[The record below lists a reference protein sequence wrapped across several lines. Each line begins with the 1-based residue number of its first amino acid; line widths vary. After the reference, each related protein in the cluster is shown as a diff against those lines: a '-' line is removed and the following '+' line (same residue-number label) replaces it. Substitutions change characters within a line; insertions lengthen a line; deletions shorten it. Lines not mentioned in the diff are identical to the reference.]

1 MWKMGACIALSAAMM
16 LTSVGGM
23 LPSDWGIDTVYA
35 DETQTTTKTFAAN
48 QLTKAFAGGADGT
61 SCESGEEGWNV
72 VLKHDD
78 AEHKYPQAVWNLSE
92 SFDLANVESVTF
104 NVKSQE
110 GVIALKLGMTNASG
124 WYDDVEACYGQNGQ
138 KQYTIVPEKTEGTF
152 DKVVIMTTQ
161 NDASF
166 CLTSVVV
173 TLKEGSGSQITH
185 GENIIDNGDFS
196 NQDFS
201 SWSASKGDA
210 TITAEPVENGAD
222 IGVTTCGA
230 ITRSQDPSKSYE
242 CFAQDIT
249 ENVSE
254 GEEYEFSFWAKLSD
268 DYNKELKDS
277 QKTVQFQPYYVNG
290 NDKQEY
296 DTTGLISGTSAQVL
310 EVGKWTKFEGTYKIP
325 SDAKKVV
332 IRILEQGDWQ
342 EAGSCIMGKYYV
354 ANVSMRKITKPKP
367 EIEKDIPDWKTSVTE
382 SLGNDS
388 IAGTAIMLS
397 EISDDTLMELV
408 EKHFNAVTFGNELK
422 PDALFNYQIDGNS
435 VPTKTIT
442 FEGEELQVPVVNDAG
457 DSLDFSRADAMAD
470 KILEWNNAH
479 PDQKIRIRGHVLVWH
494 SQTQEWFFHENYD
507 ITKPY
512 VNKETMN
519 RRLEWF
525 ISSVFDHYFGEAA
538 NGKYDGLFYGWDVVN
553 EAVIGNTYR
562 TDKVSAAESLSEI
575 RHGNNSSWWHV
586 YESNEFII
594 NAFKYANKYAPAN
607 VELYYNDFG
616 ETDNTKC
623 EGIVKLIKDVK
634 SAEGTRLDA
643 LGMQAH
649 YNVDGFSAAQF
660 KSVAKKYAQAAGKVQ
675 LTELDFKASST
686 YDGTAATKESEYTKM
701 AYCHKNLYEAI
712 KALKEE
718 GTNVSGI
725 TVWGVIEPN
734 SWLHSQSNLGG
745 GASGSA
751 QCPLLFD
758 GNYKA
763 KPAYWAYVDATK
775 LQPAIQKVTITEAK
789 DGNIAGETYTIDQG
803 AVQAEFIPVWDADGL
818 TVQVKVKDT
827 TVNDADAVTVYVDPD
842 NSASDITPH
851 KVTVARTAAAA
862 IAGGYQA
869 TVKVSMKGLKV
880 AQQISLDVVV
890 NNDGETGSF
899 NDLTEKQESSSKYYA
914 VATMKPCIEKIPY
927 GTISVDAD
935 ADAAWGNAVN
945 IPLTINKG
953 SEASANAKVLWDDDN
968 LYVYATVKDA
978 VLDKTGAQTHEQ
990 DSLEVFIDEDNG
1002 KTASYGEDDKQYRI
1016 NYTNEQSFNGKK
1028 CLAENVKS
1036 ATKTIDGGYVVEAAF
1051 KWTDIKPANG
1061 TKIGL
1066 ELQIN
1071 DAKGGKRIGTLSWY
1085 DETGMGWSGS
1095 NVYGTVELTGKTGSN
1110 GGGSSV
1116 NPGTSDTKP
1125 DVKPN
1130 GKQDTK
1136 PDVKPDGKQDTT
1148 IETSKVEITVS
1159 GDKKAEA
1166 SVTITKDAQGNV
1178 TSANATV
1185 SGSKGTLTADVVKQ
1199 LTEAAGTEDLTII
1212 VQVKNA
1218 NGDVKY
1224 TVSVSAENVKNNKS
1238 LKAFVVNRK
1247 TGEYEL
1253 INSKTYKAEDGNLNA
1268 SFGKKGDYVLLTTKE
1283 AARIEKEILKT
1294 IAPKKAK
1301 ATVKKGKTTKFKL
1314 DSKLNQNNVKKVTYK
1329 TSKKSIATVN
1339 KNGKIKANR
1348 KGTVTIKATVT
1359 LKNGKTKTVSMKIV
1373 VR

>member
-1 MWKMGACIALSAAMM
+1 MWKMGACIALSAAMT
-16 LTSVGGM
+16 LTSTGGM
-23 LPSDWGIDTVYA
+23 LPSDWGIETVYA
-35 DETQTTTKTFAAN
+35 DEKQTTAKTFTAEQLEVIWGNAEHKLEDGQWKLSFAN
-48 QLTKAFAGGADGT
+48 QYDQVKWKVPEVIALSDVKSVTFHVADQKGSVTLKVYNGG
-61 SCESGEEGWNV
+61 
-72 VLKHDD
+72 DD
-78 AEHKYPQAVWNLSE
+78 AEAANTQYGLTGSEEYTMEPSGEGSVDAVGLMTTDETGSGSE
-92 SFDLANVESVTF
+92 VSLISVTF
-104 NVKSQE
+104 E
-110 GVIALKLGMTNASG
+110 
-124 WYDDVEACYGQNGQ
+124 
-138 KQYTIVPEKTEGTF
+138 
-152 DKVVIMTTQ
+152 
-161 NDASF
+161 
-166 CLTSVVV
+166 
-173 TLKEGSGSQITH
+173 LKEGSGSPITY
-185 GENIIDNGDFS
+185 GDNIIKDGDFAS
-196 NQDFS
+196 NEAAASWNASVGNSKITVEEEENEIGDSSLKTYGVINRDPATATSGDCFS
-201 SWSASKGDA
+201 
-210 TITAEPVENGAD
+210 
-222 IGVTTCGA
+222 
-230 ITRSQDPSKSYE
+230 
-242 CFAQDIT
+242 QDIT
-249 ENVSE
+249 DAVEL
-254 GEEYEFSFWAKLSD
+254 GEEYQYSFWAKLSD
-268 DYNKELKDS
+268 VYKDAPEEQRNVDFAPFYVS
-277 QKTVQFQPYYVNG
+277 GGEATYLGSYSTGVLSGEITKTLTAG
-290 NDKQEY
+290 E
-296 DTTGLISGTSAQVL
+296 
-310 EVGKWTKFEGTYKIP
+310 WTKFSGTFNVPKTADQI
-325 SDAKKVV
+325 V
-332 IRILEQGDWQ
+332 IRIIEQGTNYGQGDCVKG
-342 EAGSCIMGKYYV
+342 AYCVTG
-354 ANVSMRKITKPKP
+354 VSMKKITRPKP
-367 EIEKDIPDWKTSVTE
+367 EIEKDIPEWKTSVTE

-442 FEGEELQVPVVNDAG
+442 FEGEELQVPIVNDAG

-470 KILEWNNAH
+470 KILAWNNAH

-594 NAFKYANKYAPAN
+594 NAFKYANKYAPEN

-623 EGIVKLIKDVK
+623 EGIVKLINDVK

-643 LGMQAH
+643 FGMQAH

-712 KALKEE
+712 KALKAE
-718 GTNVSGI
+718 GANVSGI

-827 TVNDADAVTVYVDPD
+827 TVNDADAVTVYVDPK

-899 NDLTEKQESSSKYYA
+899 NDLTGKQESSSKYYA
-914 VATMKPCIEKIPY
+914 VATMKPGIEKIPY

-968 LYVYATVKDA
+968 LYVYATVNDA

-1016 NYTNEQSFNGKK
+1016 NYNNGQSFNGKK

-1066 ELQIN
+1066 EFQIN
-1071 DAKGGKRIGTLSWY
+1071 DAKDGKRIGTLSWY

-1212 VQVKNA
+1212 LQVKNA

-1224 TVSVSAENVKNNKS
+1224 TVSVSAKNVKNNKS

-1253 INSKTYKAEDGNLNA
+1253 INSKTYKAKDGNLNA

-1294 IAPKKAK
+1294 IAPKKTK
-1301 ATVKKGKTTKFKL
+1301 ATVKKGKTTEFKF

-1348 KGTVTIKATVT
+1348 KGTVKIKAIVT
-1359 LKNGKTKTVSMKIV
+1359 LKNGKTKTVSMKIA